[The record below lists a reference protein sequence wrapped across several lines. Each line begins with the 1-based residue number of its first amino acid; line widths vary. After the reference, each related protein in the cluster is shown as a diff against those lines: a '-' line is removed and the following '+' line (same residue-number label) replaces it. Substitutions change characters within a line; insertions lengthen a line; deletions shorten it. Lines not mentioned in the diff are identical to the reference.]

1 MISHQQTEIK
11 FIAHRKNHIQ
21 KDVYLIRRQA
31 IESIAK
37 KAVKKQVTIEIEII
51 QIHKSIEVSI
61 KLLFQLKTFF
71 FLHLEHKFWFR
82 YQIYFIQIL
91 FIVLK
96 YTMHQCFVTALES
109 AFKRQFYVINAC
121 YSTNWIAVVSL
132 KSHSERRNKL
142 FETNGYA
149 VN

>member
-1 MISHQQTEIK
+1 MVAMISHQQTEIK

-37 KAVKKQVTIEIEII
+37 KAVKKKQVTIEIEII

-71 FLHLEHKFWFR
+71 FLHLEHKF
-82 YQIYFIQIL
+82 
-91 FIVLK
+91 
-96 YTMHQCFVTALES
+96 
-109 AFKRQFYVINAC
+109 
-121 YSTNWIAVVSL
+121 
-132 KSHSERRNKL
+132 
-142 FETNGYA
+142 
-149 VN
+149 